1 MQRTRKRTEVT
12 DSDFIP
18 TSSVAPESGPVGIEG
33 TPAAKPVPGVD
44 ANSHEL
50 TDAAMYRRYWD
61 EMPCYLS
68 IHDRDFRI
76 IEGNRRFREDFGES
90 IGQYCYRVYKGRNE
104 ICPNCP
110 VEATFLDGNNH
121 PSEQLLTTTSG
132 SQIPVVVHTTPIR
145 DASGE
150 VVAVME
156 MHTDIA
162 EVKELQKE
170 LHRSR
175 ERLAQ
180 LFEEVPCFISV
191 QGPDRVIQHAN
202 RRFREVFGEGVDEMC
217 FRVYKHREEQCLSC
231 PMMSTFET
239 GKTHDYEASVLSKD
253 GEELNLLVTTAPLR
267 NSDGEVEAVI
277 EMGIDITQMRQL
289 QDQLTSIG
297 LLVGSISHGI
307 KGLLTGLD
315 GGIYMVN
322 SGFQRD
328 KPERVKKGWEM
339 VQRNVDRIRSMV
351 LDILYYAKDRELIVE
366 DISLSGMVEDLKD
379 GVRKKAEELGVGVE
393 FKLPDEAGSFEGDP
407 QAIRAMLLNLIENS
421 LDACRMDSEKDDHKV
436 TISARR
442 SEPWMTIE
450 VADNGIG
457 MDRETREKIFS
468 LFFSSKGLKGTGLG
482 LFISTKIVDK
492 HGGKIEVESE
502 AGKGTRFV
510 VRVPLIA
517 RPSTT
522 PNGEIAGAGAI
533 EN

>member
-1 MQRTRKRTEVT
+1 LT
-12 DSDFIP
+12 DSDLIP
-18 TSSVAPESGPVGIEG
+18 IGSVALDSGAAGLEG
-33 TPAAKPVPGVD
+33 TFPAKSVPGVD
-44 ANSHEL
+44 ANSYEL
-50 TDAAMYRRYWD
+50 TDADMYRRYWD

-76 IEGNRRFREDFGES
+76 IEGNRRFREDFGER
-90 IGQYCYRVYKGRNE
+90 IGQYCYRVYKGREE

-110 VEATFLDGNNH
+110 VEATFLDGKNH
-121 PSEQLLTTTSG
+121 PSEQLLITATG
-132 SQIPVVVHTTPIR
+132 QAVPVVVHTTPIR

-156 MHTDIA
+156 MHTDIE
-162 EVKELQKE
+162 EVKALQKK
-170 LHRSR
+170 LQQSQ

-180 LFEEVPCFISV
+180 LFEEVPCFITV

-202 RRFREVFGEGVDEMC
+202 RCFREVFGKGIGEEC

-239 GKTHDYEASVLSKD
+239 GRTHDYEASVLSKD

-267 NSDGEVEAVI
+267 NSDGVVEAVI

-322 SGFQRD
+322 SGFERD

-339 VQRNVDRIRSMV
+339 VRRNVDRIRSMV

-366 DISLSGMVEDLKD
+366 DISLPEMINDLRD
-379 GVRKKAEELGVGVE
+379 GVLKKASELGVEVE
-393 FKLPDEAGSFEGDP
+393 FTLPDDVGIFEGDP
-407 QAIRAMLLNLIENS
+407 QAIRAMLLNFIENA
-421 LDACRMDSEKDDHKV
+421 LDACRMDSQKTEHV
-436 TISARR
+436 ITVVARR

-450 VADNGIG
+450 IADNGIG

-482 LFISTKIVDK
+482 LFISNKIVDK
-492 HGGKIEVESE
+492 HGGTIEVKSE
-502 AGKGTRFV
+502 AGKGTRFM
-510 VRVPLIA
+510 VRIPLVA

-522 PNGEIAGAGAI
+522 PDGEIAGALAA

>member
-1 MQRTRKRTEVT
+1 LTVA
-12 DSDFIP
+12 DSDLIP
-18 TSSVAPESGPVGIEG
+18 LGSAAPDSGAAGLEG
-33 TPAAKPVPGVD
+33 TFPAKPVSGVN
-44 ANSHEL
+44 ANSYEL
-50 TDAAMYRRYWD
+50 TDADMYRRYWD

-76 IEGNRRFREDFGES
+76 IEGNRRFREDFGER
-90 IGQYCYRVYKGRNE
+90 IGQYCYRVYKGREE

-110 VEATFLDGNNH
+110 VEATFADGKNH
-121 PSEQLLTTTSG
+121 PSEQLLTTLTG
-132 SQIPVVVHTTPIR
+132 QAVPVVVHTTPIR

-156 MHTDIA
+156 MHTDIE
-162 EVKELQKE
+162 EVKALQKK
-170 LHRSR
+170 LHQSQ

-180 LFEEVPCFISV
+180 LFEEVPCFITV

-202 RRFREVFGEGVDEMC
+202 RRFREVFGEAVGEDC

-231 PMMSTFET
+231 PMMTTFET
-239 GKTHDYEASVLSKD
+239 GRAHDYEASVLSKD

-277 EMGIDITQMRQL
+277 EMGVDITQIREL

-322 SGFQRD
+322 SGFERD

-366 DISLSGMVEDLKD
+366 EIRLSGMVDDLRD
-379 GVRKKAEELGVGVE
+379 GVRKKAQELGVDVE
-393 FKLPDEAGSFEGDP
+393 FKLPDEVGTFEGDP

-421 LDACRMDSEKDDHKV
+421 IDACRMDSEKTDHAV
-436 TISARR
+436 SISARR
-442 SEPWMTIE
+442 AEPWMTIE

-482 LFISTKIVDK
+482 LFISNKIVDK
-492 HGGKIEVESE
+492 HGGTIEVESE
-502 AGKGTRFV
+502 PGEGTRFI
-510 VRVPLIA
+510 VRIPLVA

-522 PNGEIAGAGAI
+522 PGGEIAGAKAT

>member
-1 MQRTRKRTEVT
+1 MT
-12 DSDFIP
+12 DSDLIP
-18 TSSVAPESGPVGIEG
+18 LRSTISDSGS
-33 TPAAKPVPGVD
+33 KPVRGVD
-44 ANSHEL
+44 ANSFEL
-50 TDAAMYRRYWD
+50 TDSAVYQRYWE

-68 IHDRDFRI
+68 VHDRDFRI
-76 IEGNRRFREDFGES
+76 IDGNRRFREDFGER
-90 IGQYCYRVYKGRNE
+90 IGQYCYRVYKGRDE

-121 PSEQLLTTTSG
+121 PSEQLLTTALG
-132 SQIPVVVHTTPIR
+132 LQIPVMVHTTPIR

-170 LHRSR
+170 LRQSQD
-175 ERLAQ
+175 RLAQ

-202 RRFREVFGEGVDEMC
+202 RRFREVFGEGVGEKC
-217 FRVYKHREEQCLSC
+217 YLVYKHREEQCLSC

-253 GEELNLLVTTAPLR
+253 GDELNLLVTTAPLR
-267 NSDGEVEAVI
+267 SADGTVEAVI

-322 SGFQRD
+322 SGFEKD

-339 VQRNVDRIRSMV
+339 VRRNVDRIRSMV
-351 LDILYYAKDRELIVE
+351 LDILYYAKDRELIIE
-366 DISLSGMVEDLKD
+366 DISLSGMIEEIKD
-379 GVRKKAEELGVGVE
+379 GVHKKAEEIGVE
-393 FKLPDEAGSFEGDP
+393 LVFELPDEAGTFEGDP

-421 LDACRMDSEKDDHKV
+421 LDACRMDGEKSGHTV
-436 TISARR
+436 RISGHRA
-442 SEPWMTIE
+442 EPWMTIE
-450 VADNGIG
+450 VEDNGIG

-482 LFISTKIVDK
+482 LFISNKIVDK
-492 HGGKIEVESE
+492 HGGTIEVESE
-502 AGKGTRFV
+502 VGKGTRFV
-510 VRVPLIA
+510 VRIPLVA

-522 PNGEIAGAGAI
+522 PDGEIAGAKTI

>member
-1 MQRTRKRTEVT
+1 
-12 DSDFIP
+12 
-18 TSSVAPESGPVGIEG
+18 
-33 TPAAKPVPGVD
+33 VPGVD
-44 ANSHEL
+44 ANSYQL
-50 TDAAMYRRYWD
+50 TEAAMYRRYWD

-76 IEGNRRFREDFGES
+76 IGGNRRFREDFGDRIGES
-90 IGQYCYRVYKGRNE
+90 CFAVYKGRDG
-104 ICPNCP
+104 ICPDCP
-110 VEATFLDGNNH
+110 VEATFADGKNH
-121 PSEQLLTTTSG
+121 PSEQLLTTLSG
-132 SQIPVVVHTTPIR
+132 QQVPVMVHTTPIR
-145 DASGE
+145 DASGD

-156 MHTDIA
+156 MHTDIQ
-162 EVKELQKE
+162 EVKELQRE
-170 LHRSR
+170 LHRSE
-175 ERLAQ
+175 ERLLQ
-180 LFEEVPCFISV
+180 LFEEVPCFITV

-202 RRFREVFGEGVDEMC
+202 RRFREVFGDGIGEEC

-239 GKTHDYEASVLSKD
+239 GRTHDYEASVLSKD

-267 NSDGEVEAVI
+267 NSDGIVEAVI
-277 EMGIDITQMRQL
+277 EMGVDITQIREL

-322 SGFQRD
+322 SGFERD

-351 LDILYYAKDRELIVE
+351 LDILYYAKDRELVVE
-366 DISLSGMVEDLKD
+366 DIDLSGMIHELQD
-379 GVRKKAEELGVGVE
+379 GVRKKADELGVEVDFRLPRDVGV
-393 FKLPDEAGSFEGDP
+393 FEGDP
-407 QAIRAMLLNLIENS
+407 QAVRAMVINLIENS
-421 LDACRMDSEKDDHKV
+421 LDACRMDSEKHDHVV
-436 TISARR
+436 TVVARR
-442 SEPWMTIE
+442 SDPWMVIE

-482 LFISTKIVDK
+482 LFISNKIVDK
-492 HGGKIEVESE
+492 HGGTIEVDSE
-502 AGKGTRFV
+502 PGKGTKFV
-510 VRVPLIA
+510 VRIPLVA

-522 PNGEIAGAGAI
+522 PDGKIAGATGSGH
-533 EN
+533 

>member
-1 MQRTRKRTEVT
+1 MTE
-12 DSDFIP
+12 SDLI
-18 TSSVAPESGPVGIEG
+18 PVGPTALDSGAVGLEG
-33 TPAAKPVPGVD
+33 FPAGKPVPGVD

-76 IEGNRRFREDFGES
+76 IEGNRRFREDFGEQ
-90 IGQYCYRVYKGRNE
+90 IGRYCYRVYKGRDE

-121 PSEQLLTTTSG
+121 PSEQLLTIASG
-132 SQIPVVVHTTPIR
+132 AQIPVMVHTTPIR
-145 DASGE
+145 DASGV

-156 MHTDIA
+156 MHTDIE

-170 LHRSR
+170 LHQSQ

-180 LFEEVPCFISV
+180 LFEEVPCFITV

-202 RRFREVFGEGVDEMC
+202 RRFREVFGVGIGEDC

-239 GKTHDYEASVLSKD
+239 GRSHDYEAAVLSKD

-267 NSDGEVEAVI
+267 NSDGVVEAVI
-277 EMGIDITQMRQL
+277 EMGVDITQIREL

-315 GGIYMVN
+315 GGVYMVN
-322 SGFQRD
+322 SGFERD

-366 DISLSGMVEDLKD
+366 AISLPGMVDDLRD
-379 GVRKKAEELGVGVE
+379 GIKKKALDLGAEVLFKIPADIGV
-393 FKLPDEAGSFEGDP
+393 FDGDP

-421 LDACRMDSEKDDHKV
+421 IDACRMDSEKTDHV
-436 TISARR
+436 ITVVARR
-442 SEPWMTIE
+442 AEPFMTILVE
-450 VADNGIG
+450 DNGIG

-482 LFISTKIVDK
+482 LFISNKIVDK
-492 HGGKIEVESE
+492 HGGSIDVESE
-502 AGKGTRFV
+502 PGKGTRFV
-510 VRVPLIA
+510 VRIPLVA

-522 PNGEIAGAGAI
+522 VDGEIAGARNA
-533 EN
+533 

>member
-1 MQRTRKRTEVT
+1 MADGDLITVRSGAQ
-12 DSDFIP
+12 DSGG
-18 TSSVAPESGPVGIEG
+18 APFEG
-33 TPAAKPVPGVD
+33 VPAPRPVPGVD

-76 IEGNRRFREDFGES
+76 IEGNRRFREDFGER
-90 IGQYCYRVYKGRNE
+90 IGQYCYRVYKGREE

-132 SQIPVVVHTTPIR
+132 DQIPVVVHTTPIR
-145 DASGE
+145 DTSGE

-156 MHTDIA
+156 MHTDIK
-162 EVKELQKE
+162 EVKELQTE
-170 LHRSR
+170 LHRSQ

-180 LFEEVPCFISV
+180 LFEEVPCFITV
-191 QGPDRVIQHAN
+191 QGPDRVIEHAN
-202 RRFREVFGEGVDEMC
+202 RRFREVFGKGVDEKC
-217 FRVYKHREEQCLSC
+217 YRVYKHREEQCLSC

-267 NSDGEVEAVI
+267 SADGTVEAVI

-322 SGFQRD
+322 SGFEKD
-328 KPERVKKGWEM
+328 KPERVVKGWEM
-339 VQRNVDRIRSMV
+339 VRRNVDRIRSMV
-351 LDILYYAKDRELIVE
+351 LDILYYAKDRELIIE
-366 DISLSGMVEDLKD
+366 DIGVAEMIEDLKD
-379 GVRKKAEELGVGVE
+379 GILKKAQENGIEVEFNLPDGVE
-393 FKLPDEAGSFEGDP
+393 TFEGDP

-421 LDACRMDSEKDDHKV
+421 LDACRMDGEKSDHSV

-442 SEPWMTIE
+442 TEPWMTIE

-457 MDRETREKIFS
+457 MDRETRVKY
-468 LFFSSKGLKGTGLG
+468 SK
-482 LFISTKIVDK
+482 
-492 HGGKIEVESE
+492 
-502 AGKGTRFV
+502 RFQ
-510 VRVPLIA
+510 IQH
-517 RPSTT
+517 
-522 PNGEIAGAGAI
+522 
-533 EN
+533 

>member
-1 MQRTRKRTEVT
+1 MT
-12 DSDFIP
+12 DSDHLTVGP
-18 TSSVAPESGPVGIEG
+18 AAPDDGAVGIDG
-33 TPAAKPVPGVD
+33 KFAASHVPGVE
-44 ANSHEL
+44 ASSYEL
-50 TDAAMYRRYWD
+50 TDTSMYKRYWD

-68 IHDRDFRI
+68 IHDKDFRI
-76 IEGNRRFREDFGES
+76 IEGNRRFRRDFGDG
-90 IGQYCYRVYKGRNE
+90 IGQYCYKVYKGRDE

-110 VEATFLDGNNH
+110 VEATFIDGRNH
-121 PSEQLLTTTSG
+121 PSEQLLTTASG
-132 SQIPVVVHTTPIR
+132 VQVPVMVHTTPIH
-145 DASGE
+145 DAAGE

-156 MHTDIA
+156 MHTDIE
-162 EVKELQKE
+162 EVKELQRE
-170 LHRSR
+170 LHQSE

-180 LFEEVPCFISV
+180 LFEEVPCFITV
-191 QGPDRVIQHAN
+191 QGPDRIIQHAN
-202 RRFREVFGEGVDEMC
+202 RRFREVFGVGIGEEC

-239 GKTHDYEASVLSKD
+239 GRTHDYEAAVLSKD

-267 NSDGEVEAVI
+267 NSDGVVESVI
-277 EMGIDITQMRQL
+277 EMGVDITQIREL

-322 SGFQRD
+322 SGFERD

-366 DISLSGMVEDLKD
+366 DISLPGMVDDLRD
-379 GVRKKAEELGVGVE
+379 GIKKKALDLGARVE
-393 FKLPDEAGSFEGDP
+393 FKIPDDIGVFHGDP

-421 LDACRMDSEKDDHKV
+421 IDACRMDSEKTDHV
-436 TISARR
+436 ITVVARRAEPFMTISV
-442 SEPWMTIE
+442 E
-450 VADNGIG
+450 DNGIG

-482 LFISTKIVDK
+482 LFISNKIVDK
-492 HGGKIEVESE
+492 HGGTIEVESE
-502 AGKGTRFV
+502 VGKGTKFI
-510 VRVPLIA
+510 VRIPLIA

-522 PNGEIAGAGAI
+522 PDGELAGGAPGLGI
-533 EN
+533 